1 MNFLSISDENYKTL
15 KLLRHKGESDDALIK
30 RIVELAR
37 CYMVLFGMEDNGCVR
52 AQ

>member
-1 MNFLSISDENYKTL
+1 MTFLSISDESHKAL

-37 CYMVLFGMEDNGCVR
+37 CYMVLFGMEDIG
-52 AQ
+52 

>member
-1 MNFLSISDENYKTL
+1 MNFLSISDENYKAL